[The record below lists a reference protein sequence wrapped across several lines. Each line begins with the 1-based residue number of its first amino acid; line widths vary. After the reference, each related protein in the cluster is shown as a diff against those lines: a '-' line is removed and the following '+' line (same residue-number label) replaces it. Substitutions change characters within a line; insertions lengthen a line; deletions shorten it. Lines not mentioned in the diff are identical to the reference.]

1 MSILKIGKATG
12 AGQTP
17 ADSYFYLNT
26 KRISGISI
34 PAAGNNIAIYLQTSL
49 QLFGTEAL
57 IGVTLICN
65 SSAGQTRVYKALRDA
80 IAANPGGKVVQ
91 VDTGADLQSY
101 SVA

>member
-1 MSILKIGKATG
+1 MSILKIGKTTG
-12 AGQTP
+12 GGSTP
-17 ADSYFYLNT
+17 VGYFYLNS

-49 QLFGTEAL
+49 QQFGTEAF